1 MDKEHT
7 THQKNTAANE
17 NTMWEAFKRLAQGVW
32 RWIRTLA
39 FVFAI
44 LIVGE
49 LFPPLRALH
58 SFLSDHPALLRS
70 LRILTI
76 GMTVAGVLLLA
87 GTQFVVRVGDEWM
100 MRSHQVSL
108 RRRTRGRAGWFAQRF
123 SGLVISGGFH
133 DEAPFW
139 ELKRAF
145 QRGVWWSEPRWR
157 RFSLMGLGAIL
168 LTFGLF
174 GFIFFVSSPG
184 IKLLM
189 AGALLYATFRTAWG
203 FYHAQPPAED

>member
-1 MDKEHT
+1 
-7 THQKNTAANE
+7 
-17 NTMWEAFKRLAQGVW
+17 
-32 RWIRTLA
+32 
-39 FVFAI
+39 
-44 LIVGE
+44 
-49 LFPPLRALH
+49 
-58 SFLSDHPALLRS
+58 
-70 LRILTI
+70 
-76 GMTVAGVLLLA
+76 
-87 GTQFVVRVGDEWM
+87 
-100 MRSHQVSL
+100 VSL